1 MPSSPASSR
10 ARAGTVLSAWGRQ
23 AAAASWPL
31 PFRIYDLGMASVTL
45 KGARSDC
52 APQLGSMDTV
62 DMDQEVIRRHLER
75 RPACTT
81 VTSTNMDTSQAGV
94 SWVHN
99 PDRTITTRFKQ
110 HLRCNSRAGIEH
122 FTEDVPF
129 TVGFYG
135 LPRSDSGASGIDS
148 PPSHLTLTLFDRINM
163 DTDGPCTATT
173 RLALF
178 YGRNS
183 DIDGR
188 CVTILDSLCSVAL
201 TRILMV
207 LWTAILDSLW
217 SMDYTRWCSVQLI

>member
-1 MPSSPASSR
+1 
-10 ARAGTVLSAWGRQ
+10 
-23 AAAASWPL
+23 
-31 PFRIYDLGMASVTL
+31 MASVTL

-52 APQLGSMDTV
+52 APQLGRMDTV

-75 RPACTT
+75 RPACTI
-81 VTSTNMDTSQAGV
+81 VTSTNMYTSQHGV
-94 SWVHN
+94 SWVNN

-122 FTEDVPF
+122 FSEDVPF
-129 TVGFYG
+129 TVCFYG

-163 DTDGPCTATT
+163 VTDGLCTASS

-183 DIDGR
+183 DIEGR
-188 CVTILDSLCSVAL
+188 CE
-201 TRILMV
+201 
-207 LWTAILDSLW
+207 AILDLELCHLESRLALFCGINKDTDRALY
-217 SMDYTRWCSVQLI
+217 SYSRLTLVYGLYKNNDGALYC